1 MKKNKKTNIKGL
13 NVEKIKKVKDTV
25 KEKVK
30 DKTEKIKRK
39 KKKVT
44 GHKVLIVIL
53 ALAIV
58 GITSVLAGAIYII
71 VSAPDFD
78 TDKLYNKEATV
89 LLDKNGT
96 EYARLGKENRDLVT
110 YDDLPQVL
118 VDAIVATEDSRFF
131 QHQGFDIARFIVA
144 SLQQVRGQSG
154 AGGASTLT
162 MQVVKNAYSN
172 KKTAGL
178 GGIIRKFTD
187 IYMAIFKLEKQYT
200 KEEII
205 EFYVNS
211 QFMGN
216 GIYGVEQAS
225 QKYFGKSVNDLTLGE
240 AAIIAGIFN
249 APSSYNPF
257 SNIELCTSRRNRVL
271 DLMFLHGYITEE
283 QRDDAK
289 AISVESLIVE
299 KKAREVNKYQSFI
312 DTMINDV
319 IEDTG
324 LDPATTPM
332 LIQTTLD
339 PNVQDILN
347 ALNKGELGYK
357 FVNDVIQVAIVVTD
371 VNDGSITAV
380 DGRRNQTGERQL
392 NLATDKKITF
402 QPGSTAKPIFAY
414 GPLIEYNNASTG
426 TYFWD
431 DPYAYSNGTVFY
443 DSDRGYQGMQ
453 TMRTALSNSRN
464 IPAVQALQQVDKEK
478 IAEFVHALGID
489 YGKEL
494 YESYAIGGGFTTNP
508 LRMAAAYGA
517 FARGGYYIEPYS
529 YSKITF
535 KDTNEVMENKP
546 KREKVM
552 SEETAYMINSM
563 LVTAQKQGV
572 GGNFAISGTDVGAK
586 TGTSTY
592 DSATLK
598 KYNVPLSTSA
608 DNWNITYS
616 PDYVI
621 SLWYGYEYL
630 SHDYYTDPIK
640 ADTARKRIMA
650 AIAKKIYKQNS
661 KFDKPSSII
670 ELEVEKYSVP
680 LQLPSEFTPA
690 DMRITELFRSGT
702 EPTDVSTRYSRLENP
717 TNGKGTVSGN
727 SINLTW
733 DAIETPEAIDTN
745 KLQTY
750 FDENYK
756 TFAKK
761 YYEQR
766 ISYNNSYIGSLGYNV
781 YLESNGQL
789 QLLGYTSNT
798 SYTYNAASLSGTYKF
813 VVKSAYSIFKNNMST
828 GLTISVA
835 TNGSPS
841 PSPSA
846 TVGSVALNGNAT
858 DTAKLITQAATYKDP
873 GVTVKDKNGNDI
885 TSTIKSSNKL
895 TVTIKDSSNNTINN
909 IMLNKAGTYTIT
921 YKVEGYD
928 QVLTRTVIVK

>member
-1 MKKNKKTNIKGL
+1 MKKTKKGSIKDL
-13 NVEKIKKVKDTV
+13 SIEKVKKVKDKA

-30 DKTEKIKRK
+30 NTAGKLKEK

-53 ALAIV
+53 ALAIIFV
-58 GITSVLAGAIYII
+58 TSILIGAIYII
-71 VSAPDFD
+71 VSAPEFD

-89 LLDKNGT
+89 LLDKNGN
-96 EYARLGKENRDLVT
+96 EYARLGRENRDTVT

-118 VDAIVATEDSRFF
+118 VDAIVATEDARFF
-131 QHQGFDIARFIVA
+131 QHQGFDIARFIKA
-144 SLQQVRGQSG
+144 SIGQVFGQSG

-162 MQVVKNAYSN
+162 MQVVKNTYSN
-172 KKTAGL
+172 KETSGIAGV
-178 GGIIRKFTD
+178 IRKFTD
-187 IYMAIFKLEKQYT
+187 IYMSIFKLEKQYT

-225 QKYFGKSVNDLTLGE
+225 QKYFGKNVNDLTLGE

-249 APSSYNPF
+249 APSAYNPF

-271 DLMFLHGYITEE
+271 DLMYHHGYITEE

-289 AISVESLIVE
+289 AISVESLIIE
-299 KKAREVNKYQSFI
+299 KKKREVNKYQSFI

-319 IEDTG
+319 IEETG

-339 PNVQDILN
+339 PSVQDVLN
-347 ALNKGELGYK
+347 QLNSGELGYK

-392 NLATDKKITF
+392 NLATDTSITF

-431 DPYAYSNGTVFY
+431 DSYTYSNGQVFF
-443 DSDRGYQGMQ
+443 DSDRQFQGMQ
-453 TMRTALSNSRN
+453 TMRTALANSRN
-464 IPAVQALQQVDKEK
+464 IPAVQALQQVDKTK
-478 IAEFVHALGID
+478 IAEFVHKLGID

-517 FARGGYYIEPYS
+517 FARGGYYIEPYT

-535 KDTNEVMENKP
+535 KDNNEVLEHKP

-563 LVTAQKQGV
+563 LMTAQKQGV
-572 GGNFAISGTDVGAK
+572 GGNFSISGTDVGAK

-592 DSATLK
+592 DKATLD
-598 KYNVPLSTSA
+598 KYRVPASTSA

-621 SLWYGYEYL
+621 SLWYGYEKL
-630 SHDYYTDPIK
+630 SHEYYTDPIK

-650 AIAKKIYKQNS
+650 AIAKKIYKKNAR
-661 KFDKPSSII
+661 FEKPSTIV
-670 ELEVEKYSVP
+670 EVEVEKETVP

-690 DMRITELFRSGT
+690 DMRMTEYFRSGT

-717 TNGKGTVSGN
+717 TNGKGTITGN

-733 DAIETPEAIDTN
+733 DAIAKPAAIDETQ
-745 KLQTY
+745 LQTY
-750 FDENYK
+750 FNDNYK
-756 TFAKK
+756 TEYKSFASN
-761 YYEQR
+761 YYQKR
-766 ISYNNSYIGSLGYNV
+766 VAYNNSYIGNIGYNV
-781 YLESNGQL
+781 YLDNNGQL
-789 QLLGYTSNT
+789 QYLTYTTNN
-798 SYTYNAASLSGTYKF
+798 SYTYNASALSGNYKF
-813 VVKSAYSIFKNNMST
+813 VIKSAYSIFKNNMSSGLEINVSSGSTPTPST
-828 GLTISVA
+828 GI
-835 TNGSPS
+835 
-841 PSPSA
+841 
-846 TVGSVALNGNAT
+846 GSVTLKGNQKDEIKIVSYNAT
-858 DTAKLITQAATYKDP
+858 YNDP
-873 GVTVKDKNGNDI
+873 GIIVKDKSGKDI
-885 TSTIKSSNKL
+885 TSSSKI
-895 TVTIKDSSNNTINN
+895 TKTIKDSSNNTVNN
-909 IMLNKAGTYTIT
+909 IMINKAGSYTIS
-921 YKVEGYD
+921 YKVDGYD

>member
-1 MKKNKKTNIKGL
+1 MKKTKKGSIKDL
-13 NVEKIKKVKDTV
+13 SIEKVKKVKDKA

-30 DKTEKIKRK
+30 NTAGKLKEK

-53 ALAIV
+53 TLAIIFV
-58 GITSVLAGAIYII
+58 TSILIGAIYII
-71 VSAPDFD
+71 VSAPEFD

-89 LLDKNGT
+89 LLDKNGN
-96 EYARLGKENRDLVT
+96 EYARLGRENRDTVT

-118 VDAIVATEDSRFF
+118 VDAIVATEDARFF
-131 QHQGFDIARFIVA
+131 QHQGFDIARFIKA
-144 SLQQVRGQSG
+144 SIGQVFGQSG

-162 MQVVKNAYSN
+162 MQVVKNTYSN
-172 KKTAGL
+172 KETSGIAGV
-178 GGIIRKFTD
+178 IRKFTD
-187 IYMAIFKLEKQYT
+187 IYMSIFKLEKQYT

-225 QKYFGKSVNDLTLGE
+225 QKYFGKNVNDLTLGE

-249 APSSYNPF
+249 APSAYNPF

-271 DLMFLHGYITEE
+271 DLMYHHGYITEE

-289 AISVESLIVE
+289 AISVESLIIE
-299 KKAREVNKYQSFI
+299 KKKREVNKYQSFI

-319 IEDTG
+319 IEETG

-339 PNVQDILN
+339 PSVQDVLN
-347 ALNKGELGYK
+347 QLNSGELGYK

-392 NLATDKKITF
+392 NLATDTSITF

-431 DPYAYSNGTVFY
+431 DSYTYSNGQVFF
-443 DSDRGYQGMQ
+443 DSDRKFQGMQ
-453 TMRTALSNSRN
+453 TMRTALANSRN
-464 IPAVQALQQVDKEK
+464 IPAVQALQQVDKTK
-478 IAEFVHALGID
+478 IAEFVHKLGID

-517 FARGGYYIEPYS
+517 FARGGYYIEPYT

-535 KDTNEVMENKP
+535 KDNNEVLEHKP

-563 LVTAQKQGV
+563 LMTAQKQGV
-572 GGNFAISGTDVGAK
+572 GGNFSISGTDVGAK

-592 DSATLK
+592 DQATLK
-598 KYNVPLSTSA
+598 KYDVPASTSA

-621 SLWYGYEYL
+621 SLWYGYEKL
-630 SHDYYTDPIK
+630 SHEYYTDPIK

-650 AIAKKIYKQNS
+650 AIAKKIYKKNA
-661 KFDKPSSII
+661 KFEKPSTIV
-670 ELEVEKYSVP
+670 EVEVEKETVP

-690 DMRITELFRSGT
+690 DMRMTEYFRSGT

-717 TNGKGTVSGN
+717 TNGKGTITGN

-733 DAIETPEAIDTN
+733 DAIAKPAAIDEN
-745 KLQTY
+745 QLQTY
-750 FDENYK
+750 FNDNYK
-756 TFAKK
+756 TEYKSFASN
-761 YYEQR
+761 YYQKR
-766 ISYNNSYIGSLGYNV
+766 VAYNNSYIGNIGYNV
-781 YLESNGQL
+781 YLDNNEQL
-789 QLLGYTSNT
+789 QYLTYTTNN
-798 SYTYNAASLSGTYKF
+798 SYTYNASALSGNYKF
-813 VVKSAYSIFKNNMST
+813 VIKSAYSIFKNNMSSGLEINVSSGSTPTPST
-828 GLTISVA
+828 GI
-835 TNGSPS
+835 
-841 PSPSA
+841 
-846 TVGSVALNGNAT
+846 GSVTLKGNQKDEIKIVSYNAT
-858 DTAKLITQAATYKDP
+858 YNDP
-873 GVTVKDKNGNDI
+873 GIIVKDKSGKDI
-885 TSTIKSSNKL
+885 TSTSKITK
-895 TVTIKDSSNNTINN
+895 TIKDSSNNTVNN
-909 IMLNKAGTYTIT
+909 IMINKAGSYTIS
-921 YKVEGYD
+921 YKVDGYD